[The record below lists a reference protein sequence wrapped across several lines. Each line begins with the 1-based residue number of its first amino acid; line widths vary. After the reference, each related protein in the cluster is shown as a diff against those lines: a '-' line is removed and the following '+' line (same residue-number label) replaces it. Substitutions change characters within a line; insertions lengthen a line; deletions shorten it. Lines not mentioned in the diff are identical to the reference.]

1 VEHPFGTDFI
11 SGFCETLD
19 WQIISTSKWLSGFV
33 CEGSFCALEFFIMIW
48 NASLMLLFVSCWFFM
63 GFSFCVWSAIID
75 YSSHSA
81 KAARTALRRIFV
93 YLIKQI
99 LCNFYQSKPIFTGLQ
114 ASTLTFFLTCPFG
127 QLTKKSTFPTQSFSC
142 PQKIYIYKNQRIIIS
157 NLCKMFWLLSHK
169 HCLILSLLKL
179 GHKVIGIKRCH
190 HGMSV

>member
-1 VEHPFGTDFI
+1 
-11 SGFCETLD
+11 
-19 WQIISTSKWLSGFV
+19 
-33 CEGSFCALEFFIMIW
+33 MIW

-75 YSSHSA
+75 YSSQSA
-81 KAARTALRRIFV
+81 KNSSPNSIEKIFCLF
-93 YLIKQI
+93 LIKQI
-99 LCNFYQSKPIFTGLQ
+99 LCNFYQSKPIFTELQ
-114 ASTLTFFLTCPFG
+114 ASTLTFFLSCPFG

-169 HCLILSLLKL
+169 HCLVLSLLKL

-190 HGMSV
+190 HGMNV